1 MPASVRRLTFLF
13 LKLSYSTQRR
23 SIAMRINV
31 NLNER
36 ALVLVDQL
44 PVRYLGPGR
53 HRMSVAPWRQV
64 EVRTHDTER
73 LLAELRPEELA
84 LVPERDL
91 ARLALTPD
99 QRAVVYRRGR
109 PVRWLAAGVHLVWT
123 VDPTVTVEVLDV
135 SGVEASPLRD
145 EVKALVPA
153 TDYVEATAAE
163 GTTVLRYVD
172 GALEAVLG
180 PGRHAAWNVRRKVQL
195 SVIELREKQLAVNG
209 QEVMTR
215 DHVSLRLNL
224 VAAWRVA
231 DVRRLATVAR
241 APDEVLYVAVQL
253 AAREAVSTR
262 TLDELLAA
270 REQLGL
276 QLMPTV
282 RERAQSVGLEL
293 LDLGVKDLVLPGEM
307 KTLLNRVIEA
317 QKEAEANVILRRE
330 ETAATRSMAQTAK
343 VLAENPLLVRLKEL
357 EAYKELAAKVGQVHV
372 VLGDGALPQLQ
383 LKS

>member
-1 MPASVRRLTFLF
+1 
-13 LKLSYSTQRR
+13 
-23 SIAMRINV
+23 MRIDVAINQ
-31 NLNER
+31 R
-36 ALVLVDQL
+36 ALVLVDQV
-44 PVRYLGPGR
+44 PARYLGPGR
-53 HRMSVAPWRQV
+53 HRIRIAPWRAV
-64 EVRTHDTER
+64 EVRLYDTER
-73 LLAELRPEELA
+73 LVAELRPEELA
-84 LVPERDL
+84 LVPEREL
-91 ARLALTPD
+91 ARLVLTPD
-99 QRAVVYRRGR
+99 QRAVVSRRGR
-109 PVRWLAAGVHLVWT
+109 PVKWLQAGMNLVWT
-123 VDPTVTVEVLDV
+123 VDPSVTLEVLEV
-135 SGVEASPLRD
+135 SGVEAAPLRD

-153 TDYVEATAAE
+153 SDYVEATAAE
-163 GTTVLRYVD
+163 GTTVVRYVD
-172 GALEAVLG
+172 GALDAVLG
-180 PGRHAAWNVRRKVQL
+180 AGRHAAWTVRRKVVL
-195 SVIELREKQLAVNG
+195 SVIDLREKQLAVNG

-215 DHVSLRLNL
+215 DRVSLRLNL

-253 AAREAVSTR
+253 AAREAVSIR

-276 QLMPTV
+276 QLVPTV
-282 RERAQSVGLEL
+282 RDRAQSVGLEL

-343 VLAENPLLVRLKEL
+343 VLGENPLLVRLKEL

-372 VLGDGALPQLQ
+372 VLGEGALPQLHF
-383 LKS
+383 KT

>member
-1 MPASVRRLTFLF
+1 
-13 LKLSYSTQRR
+13 
-23 SIAMRINV
+23 MRIDV
-31 NLNER
+31 ALNQR
-36 ALVLVDQL
+36 ALVLVDQI
-44 PVRYLGPGR
+44 PARYLGPGR
-53 HRMSVAPWRQV
+53 HRIRVAPWRAL
-64 EVRTHDTER
+64 EVRLYETER

-84 LVPERDL
+84 LVPEREL
-91 ARLALTPD
+91 ARLTLAPD
-99 QRAVVYRRGR
+99 QRAVLSQRGR
-109 PVRWLAAGVHLVWT
+109 PVKWLQSGMHLVWT
-123 VDPTVTVEVLDV
+123 VDPTVTLEVLDV
-135 SGVEASPLRD
+135 SGVEALPLRD
-145 EVKALVPA
+145 EVKALVPP
-153 TDYVEATAAE
+153 TDYVEATGAE
-163 GTTVLRYVD
+163 GSAVLRYVD
-172 GALEAVLG
+172 GVLEAVLG
-180 PGRHAAWNVRRKVQL
+180 PGRHAAWTVRRKVLL
-195 SVIELREKQLAVNG
+195 SVIDTREKQLAVNG

-282 RERAQSVGLEL
+282 RERAQTVGLEL

-357 EAYKELAAKVGQVHV
+357 EAYKDLAHKVGQVHL
-372 VLGDGALPQLQ
+372 VLGEGALPKLE
-383 LKS
+383 LKT

>member
-1 MPASVRRLTFLF
+1 
-13 LKLSYSTQRR
+13 
-23 SIAMRINV
+23 MRITI

-44 PVRYLGPGR
+44 PLRYLGPGR

-73 LLAELRPEELA
+73 LLAELRPEELS

-91 ARLALTPD
+91 ARLVLTPD

-109 PVRWLAAGVHLVWT
+109 PVRWLAAGVHLVWS
-123 VDPTVTVEVLDV
+123 VDPSVTVEVLDV

-163 GTTVLRYVD
+163 GTTILRYVD

-215 DHVSLRLNL
+215 DRVSLRLNL